1 MIKFFRHIRRSLIQ
15 KNQMGK
21 YFKYAIGEILLV
33 VIGILIA
40 LQINNWNEDRK
51 TRMVEVKMLKNIK
64 NSLVSD
70 IKNQINPNLDQLELD
85 MRNIEDI
92 KNFFEISEVHHDSMN
107 LKYKTLMYSKNHDY
121 EVTSYKALENEGLHI
136 IQNPELKSRILK
148 LYNMSYPEIEF
159 TISNFSNNLMTFFRP
174 NMRELFNFL
183 DDNRMN
189 GYSPVD
195 YVQLK
200 NNRDFKN
207 NLIVCTENCQNIYNA
222 TTAAK
227 TEVEDLIEMIDIE
240 LKHRD

>member
-1 MIKFFRHIRRSLIQ
+1 MSENKIGR
-15 KNQMGK
+15 
-21 YFKYAIGEILLV
+21 YVKYAIGEIILV

-51 TRMVEVKMLKNIK
+51 ARMVEVKMLKNIK

-70 IKNQINPNLDQLELD
+70 VENQINPNLEQLELD
-85 MRNIEDI
+85 IQNIADI
-92 KNFFEISEVHHDSMN
+92 KHFFEISEVHHDSMN
-107 LKYKTLMYSKNHDY
+107 LRYKTLMYSKNLDY
-121 EVTSYKALENEGLHI
+121 EVTSYKALENEGLQI

-183 DDNRMN
+183 DDNRAN

-195 YVQLK
+195 YVELR
-200 NNRDFKN
+200 NNRNFRN
-207 NLIVCTENCQNIYNA
+207 NLVVCTENCQNIYNITIA
-222 TTAAK
+222 TK
-227 TEVEDLIEMIDIE
+227 REVEALIEMIDIE
-240 LKHRD
+240 LKQRN